1 MKKKSLKKGILLHFF
16 LMLFMQFPL
25 FSDSS
30 TIIPPIQNYPQ
41 APSAPP
47 VTSGGGYPVDVTGF
61 SGSAADAMNYIVNR
75 LQDIQ
80 NILRD
85 NDEHVQHIDQM
96 ISGTKQLSQQLASL
110 ASIEN
115 YENAVSQVH
124 VPQNPYNDPNSS
136 SNFLNTSIT
145 QSQCLNGMLTQLPYG
160 LQFDGNN
167 FNGMG
172 LGYVGNIMGLSG
184 LPIGLDAFP
193 PFMLTSLSP
202 QQFAVGTSLAQQF
215 MGGSNLGTMVGGLGY
230 MAMNFFPMYMGSNP
244 LFSNIGGLMS
254 LSGPLSWGILGNQ
267 ISSTN
272 GLNGQINLGSVLP
285 SILGNAM
292 VLGSN
297 ALIRSSSPND
307 PLYQSVLWGGNA
319 LQQLLF
325 WMNSSSLNGLYSPVN
340 GINQSNTY
348 GLSPN
353 LSEIYSAGAF
363 GAVEDYLIRSNLRKQ
378 SNFLYQFS
386 KKYEKQIIQFT
397 LSTKPGE
404 PVIFFAS
411 NRFDKIVFPYA
422 SLLSIRSAQPTDSE
436 GSIEISHRKEN
447 NLENVQVLPVQL
459 LNPSWGSGTLVTGIS
474 PQSYQSYMILIQA
487 NTARLQQNVAIERLD
502 VQLYQD
508 TVNIIQKLTQLQTD
522 IKSLREQCQQNYL
535 LAIPQISQLEV
546 MVTNQLNNQQQF
558 LEKLKNNIEN
568 YRQTRYQLLLDRLH
582 VIDMMKEKAALE
594 AGQAASH
601 YLNEIQSQIPS
612 PGET

>member
-1 MKKKSLKKGILLHFF
+1 
-16 LMLFMQFPL
+16 MQFPL

-30 TIIPPIQNYPQ
+30 PIIPPIQNYSQ

-110 ASIEN
+110 TSIGN

-124 VPQNPYNDPNSS
+124 VPQNPYNDPNSG
-136 SNFLNTSIT
+136 SNFLNTSIS
-145 QSQCLNGMLTQLPYG
+145 QSQSLNGMLTQLPYG

-172 LGYVGNIMGLSG
+172 LGYIGNIMGLSG

-202 QQFAVGTSLAQQF
+202 QQFGVGSSLAQQF

-244 LFSNIGGLMS
+244 LFSNIGGLMN

-267 ISSTN
+267 LSSGN

-307 PLYQSVLWGGNA
+307 PLYQAVIWGGNA

-340 GINQSNTY
+340 GINQSNIY

-378 SNFLYQFS
+378 PNFLYQFT
-386 KKYEKQIIQFT
+386 KKYQKQIIQFT
-397 LSTKPGE
+397 LKTKPGE
-404 PVIFFAS
+404 PVLLFAS
-411 NRFDKIVFPYA
+411 NRLDKTVFPYA
-422 SLLSIRSAQPTDSE
+422 SLLSIRSAQQTDSE
-436 GSIEISHRKEN
+436 RPIEISHRKEN
-447 NLENVQVLPVQL
+447 NSENMLVLPVQL

-487 NTARLQQNVAIERLD
+487 NTARLQQNVAVERLD
-502 VQLYQD
+502 AQLYQD
-508 TVNIIQKLTQLQTD
+508 TVNVIQKLTQLQTD
-522 IKSLREQCQQNYL
+522 LKSLREQCQQNYL

-546 MVTNQLNNQQQF
+546 MVTNQINNQQQF

-582 VIDMMKEKAALE
+582 VIDMMREKAALE

>member
-1 MKKKSLKKGILLHFF
+1 
-16 LMLFMQFPL
+16 
-25 FSDSS
+25 
-30 TIIPPIQNYPQ
+30 
-41 APSAPP
+41 
-47 VTSGGGYPVDVTGF
+47 
-61 SGSAADAMNYIVNR
+61 
-75 LQDIQ
+75 
-80 NILRD
+80 
-85 NDEHVQHIDQM
+85 
-96 ISGTKQLSQQLASL
+96 
-110 ASIEN
+110 
-115 YENAVSQVH
+115 
-124 VPQNPYNDPNSS
+124 
-136 SNFLNTSIT
+136 
-145 QSQCLNGMLTQLPYG
+145 
-160 LQFDGNN
+160 
-167 FNGMG
+167 
-172 LGYVGNIMGLSG
+172 
-184 LPIGLDAFP
+184 
-193 PFMLTSLSP
+193 
-202 QQFAVGTSLAQQF
+202 
-215 MGGSNLGTMVGGLGY
+215 
-230 MAMNFFPMYMGSNP
+230 
-244 LFSNIGGLMS
+244 LMS

-447 NLENVQVLPVQL
+447 NLENMQVLPVQL

>member
-1 MKKKSLKKGILLHFF
+1 
-16 LMLFMQFPL
+16 MQFPL
-25 FSDSS
+25 FSIGDNSS
-30 TIIPPIQNYPQ
+30 SIIPPIQNFPQ

-136 SNFLNTSIT
+136 SNFLNTSFT
-145 QSQCLNGMLTQLPYG
+145 PSQSLNGMLTQLPYG
-160 LQFDGNN
+160 LIFDGNN

-202 QQFAVGTSLAQQF
+202 QQFAVGSSLAQQF
-215 MGGSNLGTMVGGLGY
+215 MGGSNLGPMVGGLGY
-230 MAMNFFPMYMGSNP
+230 MAMNFFPMYLGSNP

-267 ISSTN
+267 ISSSN

-297 ALIRSSSPND
+297 VLIRSSSSND
-307 PLYQSVLWGGNA
+307 PIYQSVMWGGNA

-340 GINQSNTY
+340 GINQSNIY

-378 SNFLYQFS
+378 PNFLYQFS

-397 LSTKPGE
+397 LSTTPGE

-411 NRFDKIVFPYA
+411 NRLDKTVFPYA
-422 SLLSIRSAQPTDSE
+422 SLQSIRSAQRTDSE
-436 GSIEISHRKEN
+436 GSIEISYRKEN
-447 NLENVQVLPVQL
+447 NLENIQILPVQFI
-459 LNPSWGSGTLVTGIS
+459 NPSWGSGTLVTGIS
-474 PQSYQSYMILIQA
+474 PQSYQSYMILIHA
-487 NTARLQQNVAIERLD
+487 NTARLQQNIAIERLD
-502 VQLYQD
+502 VQLYKD
-508 TVNIIQKLTQLQTD
+508 TVNIIQKLTQLQAD
-522 IKSLREQCQQNYL
+522 IKSLREQCQQNYI

-546 MVTNQLNNQQQF
+546 IVTNQINNQQQF

-568 YRQTRYQLLLDRLH
+568 YRQTRYQLLQDRLH
-582 VIDMMKEKAALE
+582 IIDMMKEKAALE

-601 YLNEIQSQIPS
+601 YLNEIQGQIPS
-612 PGET
+612 TGQIQTNM

>member
-1 MKKKSLKKGILLHFF
+1 MKKKSLKKRILLHFF

-145 QSQCLNGMLTQLPYG
+145 QSQSLNGMLTQLPYG

-447 NLENVQVLPVQL
+447 NLENMQVLPVQL